1 MKKKSIIFDQ
11 CPIKATLDII
21 TNKWSLLIIYELS
34 NRYNVENAVPIRF
47 KDLRDNLEGIS
58 QKMLTQTLRS
68 LEENGMI
75 IRNIYPEV
83 PPRVEYALSKLGLSF
98 IPYLESLEEW
108 SQINH
113 QEIQEA
119 RQRFNN

>member
-1 MKKKSIIFDQ
+1 MKKKSIILDQ
-11 CPIKATLDII
+11 CPIKATLNII

-34 NRYNVENAVPIRF
+34 NRYKVKDAVPIRF